1 MTDTLAFKVAWRLLL
16 YPALILA
23 AAGFVFFWIYAH
35 PKRFL
40 SSIEPGALGLLAE
53 AVKLKTADGVTLD
66 AWFLPHKTSRKAV
79 IICHGYPMDKGDV
92 LRMTS
97 FLAKDFN
104 LLYFDFRATGRSG
117 GFFSTGGA
125 REVRDVDAA
134 VAHLQDRGLGEAI
147 GAFGF
152 SLGGATVLLSAN
164 PAIRARV
171 TDAPFSDLA
180 AQMDYIFRDFGLI
193 SKPLLFVMKGWS
205 ALVMGVNINSVSPA
219 RSAAR
224 LTTPVLIV
232 QGDEDTQVPPGN
244 AQLIKAA
251 CPAAEVWL
259 VKGGVH
265 GGNRDSAGA
274 EYEKRISA
282 FFVKALK

>member
-1 MTDTLAFKVAWRLLL
+1 MELL
-16 YPALILA
+16 
-23 AAGFVFFWIYAH
+23 
-35 PKRFL
+35 RD
-40 SSIEPGALGLLAE
+40 LAE
-53 AVKLKTADGVTLD
+53 S
-66 AWFLPHKTSRKAV
+66 LPPLFYRTE
-79 IICHGYPMDKGDV
+79 D
-92 LRMTS
+92 LRQ
-97 FLAKDFN
+97 LE
-104 LLYFDFRATGRSG
+104 
-117 GFFSTGGA
+117 A
-125 REVRDVDAA
+125 RDRLVAAPRRLEAEVALRDP
-134 VAHLQDRGLGEAI
+134 DRGLGEAI